1 MKFFFLFAFFFLA
14 SVAVSAQDI
23 YLTRNGKITFFSH
36 TSVEDIDAVNNEVFS
51 TINIKNGNLQFL
63 VLIKGFQFKKAA
75 MQQHFNDKEYLNST
89 EFPKSEFK
97 GSVVD
102 LSKVNFTKDGTY
114 PVQVEGNLTLHG
126 VTNKIKSDGS
136 IIINGGKIN
145 SSAKFLIKLSDYKI
159 TVPSIVT
166 AKVAET
172 VEVTVNCT
180 YQPYK

>member
-1 MKFFFLFAFFFLA
+1 MKFFFLFAFLILA
-14 SVAVSAQDI
+14 SAVTSAQDI
-23 YLTRNGKITFFSH
+23 YLTRNGKISFFSH
-36 TSVEDIDAVNNEVFS
+36 TSAEDIDAVNNEVFS
-51 TINIKNGNLQFL
+51 TLNIKNGNLQFL

-97 GSVVD
+97 GSVTD
-102 LSKVNFTKDGTY
+102 LGKVNFTKDGTY
-114 PVQVEGNLTLHG
+114 PVLVEGNLTLHG
-126 VTNKIKSDGS
+126 VTNKIKSEGS
-136 IIINGGKIN
+136 IIISGGKIS
-145 SSAKFLIKLSDYKI
+145 SSARLQIKLSDYKI

-172 VEVTVNCT
+172 VDVTVNCS